1 VSGPWSAPGG
11 AISLGRVWALGLV
24 AAGDQLLAPA
34 ITRRLIDRYAH
45 ESRPPCAGSH
55 EALAR
60 LTPREL
66 EVVVQVARG
75 LSDSQIAEA
84 LVIDEATVK
93 THVANILA
101 KLGLQDR
108 VQIVVFAYEE
118 GVVEAGDRRAEAS
131 R

>member
-1 VSGPWSAPGG
+1 MPSEP
-11 AISLGRVWALGLV
+11 
-24 AAGDQLLAPA
+24 
-34 ITRRLIDRYAH
+34 
-45 ESRPPCAGSH
+45 RPLSAGSR

-75 LSDSQIAEA
+75 LTNAQIAEA
-84 LVIDEATVK
+84 LVIGEATVK

-101 KLGLQDR
+101 KLGVQDR

-118 GVVEAGDRRAEAS
+118 GVVEASDRRPDASWSILFGDRANRTPT
-131 R
+131 